1 MSRTPGDRGGAEK
14 EEGTS
19 TYKIPRVIKDESG
32 DMDRRLEQTEKIS
45 RQSGQ
50 QQRGDG
56 QSQIKGMDFQGEDS
70 ARLMLERYP

>member
-1 MSRTPGDRGGAEK
+1 
-14 EEGTS
+14 
-19 TYKIPRVIKDESG
+19 
-32 DMDRRLEQTEKIS
+32 MDRQLEQTEKIS